1 MRRTR
6 EAVLKACTVL
16 AVVAGVMAP
25 SVASA
30 QQSVNFFLGGFV
42 PRSLDARDQNDV
54 LLQDTSFLDFNMG
67 DFTGFTVGGDFLI
80 ALGDKFD
87 AGLGLSFYQ
96 RSVESSDH
104 FSEFEGTGAPILA
117 TLKLRVVPFTA
128 TVRWL
133 PLGHNEHGVQPYI
146 GAGVGVF
153 GWRYSET
160 GDFVASDN
168 VTIIHGNFVGSGAAV
183 GPVIM
188 GGVRVPIGGVGVG
201 GEIRYQSAL
210 GDLPADQSFAGSK
223 IDLGGFSYLVTFAFK
238 F

>member
-1 MRRTR
+1 MATRR
-6 EAVLKACTVL
+6 
-16 AVVAGVMAP
+16 
-25 SVASA
+25 SASA

-42 PRSLDARDQNDV
+42 PRSLDARDVNDV

-87 AGLGLSFYQ
+87 AGLGVGFYQ
-96 RSVESSDH
+96 RTVPAASIDFQRVPGDRRSDPR
-104 FSEFEGTGAPILA
+104 S
-117 TLKLRVVPFTA
+117 TLQLRIVPFTA

-133 PLGHNEHGVQPYI
+133 PLGHNDRGLRPYI
-146 GAGVGVF
+146 GGGVGVF

-160 GDFVASDN
+160 GDFVAADN

-183 GPVIM
+183 GPVIL
-188 GGVRVPIGGVGVG
+188 GGVRVPVG
-201 GEIRYQSAL
+201 RPASASAARS
-210 GDLPADQSFAGSK
+210 GISRARSATLPADQGFAGSK
-223 IDLGGFSYLVTFAFK
+223 IDLGGFSYLVTFNFK